1 MVNDMETDIGTPV
14 DDYGVLKGDLV
25 FIRNNENLMQAIDQI
40 QETLASVNRE
50 YEKYP
55 NFTAEEKVRFDT
67 LCAFCVNSLFWMHE
81 KMLGRPNTVMD
92 DIKADLDRVRE
103 AMKRLQTIHEN
114 LTKRPRLDQPAA
126 QRFVRAGLYDANNTE
141 SDKQNDAPPNKKKRR
156 EKKAEPE

>member
-40 QETLASVNRE
+40 QVTLANVNRE

-103 AMKRLQTIHEN
+103 AMKRLQTIHDN

-126 QRFVRAGLYDANNTE
+126 QRFVRAGLYDANNAE

>member
-1 MVNDMETDIGTPV
+1 MVNDMETDIDTPV

-103 AMKRLQTIHEN
+103 AMKRLQTIHDN

-126 QRFVRAGLYDANNTE
+126 QRFVRAGLYDANNAE
-141 SDKQNDAPPNKKKRR
+141 SNKQNDAPPNKKKRR